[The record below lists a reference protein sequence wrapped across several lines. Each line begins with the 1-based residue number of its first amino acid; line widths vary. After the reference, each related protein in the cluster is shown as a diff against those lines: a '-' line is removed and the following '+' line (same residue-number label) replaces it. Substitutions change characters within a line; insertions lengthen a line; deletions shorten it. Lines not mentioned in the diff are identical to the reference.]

1 MKNFIFSLFLLFS
14 ISIAYTQ
21 TDARFEGVEDE
32 LNAILEVTNGSGFA
46 VAVVE
51 KNKIIY
57 SNGFGY
63 RDYENRIPADA
74 NTLFA
79 IGSSTKAFTS
89 ALLGLLRKDDKL
101 KFSDSP
107 RKHIPYL
114 KFYNDEMNNSIT
126 IKDMMT
132 HRTGLPRHDFAWYLF
147 PSYDKDSLL
156 QRVQYQEPFT
166 GVRERW
172 YYNNFMFLA
181 QGVIAEKI
189 TGDSWEANIK
199 EQFFK
204 PLEMNRSNLSIK
216 ELEKSENAA
225 LGYGL
230 KNDSIVDKLDYYR
243 IAGMAPAGS
252 INSSVNEMSNWMIT
266 WLNSGKFNEKEIIP
280 SEYVAEAMG
289 AHMVVNSTLPDNEI
303 PDAHLATY
311 GYGWF
316 VSSYK
321 GHYRVDH
328 GGNIDGFSANVAL
341 YPTDSIGIVVLA
353 NQSGS
358 SIPGLVRNTIADRL
372 LKTNK
377 TDWRG
382 RFVKRQEEA
391 QKNKSEVEQESGQ
404 QENTKP
410 SHIKLDYTGTYSNS
424 GYGEFEIDVEND
436 SLYANFKLMKLWL
449 KHYHYDIFQ
458 PFEVED
464 GKIDTSEESP
474 LRFSFITNDTGDISG
489 LRAKIEPTL
498 DPILFKRTPST
509 IEVDG
514 EQLKS
519 YVGEYNIAG
528 TTIKVYTKNE
538 DVLFLFVTGQPEY
551 ELIATGKHKF
561 AFKIVDGFK
570 VEFLENDNG
579 EISELLMIQPQGN
592 FKASKIE

>member
-14 ISIAYTQ
+14 TSIAYTQ

-377 TDWRG
+377 TDWLG